1 MTKDGARVTLRYVR
15 PHIIIVFRFPLAL
28 FHILVHIPHMQAQ
41 NIEMYLV
48 CGIDDTTNGNTNELK
63 GPKSCNRSLTT
74 NLQDR

>member
-1 MTKDGARVTLRYVR
+1 MVR
-15 PHIIIVFRFPLAL
+15 ELHYATPPHYYRFP
-28 FHILVHIPHMQAQ
+28 FSVSIISHFGTHSIPHMQAQ
-41 NIEMYLV
+41 NIEMYPV